1 MWFVL
6 LLNEDSSIGIRI
18 GLLIISGV
26 SIGLQFQSSLLSAQL
41 AVSKDIPGAT
51 ILVTVF
57 LDFVKNFASTI
68 SVTLAQLLY
77 QTTGQKYITDMMEIY
92 QKIHKTI
99 KI

>member
-1 MWFVL
+1 MWFIL

-57 LDFVKNFASTI
+57 LDFVKILLPLYPLHWHNYFI
-68 SVTLAQLLY
+68 KQQGKNTLP
-77 QTTGQKYITDMMEIY
+77 T
-92 QKIHKTI
+92 
-99 KI
+99 